1 MILKRLLL
9 LVFIAYCFSLSSFA
23 SQRDETDYFRFEYE
37 DTQVAAPLI
46 MRADTIANELF
57 HEFGLSL
64 LKPIRVIIASTVA
77 EFHRIQPQGSHIPS
91 WAVGVAYPSKDLII
105 LLSPKSKLRGRFNL
119 IKTFRHELIHIL
131 LGHAFRGKEKVPRW
145 LNEGDPK
152 LAELAY
158 CESFYFISFLKGK
171 FGREAFRFFLQEY
184 SKQKDFHRSLKKVYH
199 LRWPEME
206 SLWLE
211 YLRLR
216 FSWIPII
223 TSSTTLWFS
232 MTLLFLVGYMQK
244 RRRNRLKLQQWEKE
258 EAFLSPRDRKHYH

>member
-1 MILKRLLL
+1 
-9 LVFIAYCFSLSSFA
+9 
-23 SQRDETDYFRFEYE
+23 
-37 DTQVAAPLI
+37 
-46 MRADTIANELF
+46 
-57 HEFGLSL
+57 
-64 LKPIRVIIASTVA
+64 
-77 EFHRIQPQGSHIPS
+77 
-91 WAVGVAYPSKDLII
+91 
-105 LLSPKSKLRGRFNL
+105 LRGRFNL

-145 LNEGDPK
+145 LNEGLAMIAAREWSFSRLSTMTWAVLTNALIPMDEIMESFPWDPK

-171 FGREAFRFFLQEY
+171 FGREAFKFFLQEY